1 MIRIIFYISF
11 VILSVINSFAQLKN
25 EELNLNNGVIQ
36 LPGTLTYTVEKSPL
50 LIWVHGSGGV
60 DRNGSPTNYIQQ
72 FREAINKENI
82 AFFSFD
88 KRTSNPKN
96 ASFLTDILIDDFISD
111 VEVVIAH
118 FKDDARFTSIILV
131 GHSQGSL
138 LAMTASKNADKY
150 ISVAGAG
157 ESIDKTI
164 IRQVTN
170 QNALFG
176 EITAQHFK
184 ELKETGSIKEVNPNL
199 LSLFAP
205 QNLLFMSSW
214 IEINPVD
221 EIKKVNIPTLI
232 IQGDKDIQVQIL
244 DAHNLS
250 KAKPDAQFV
259 IIKDMNHV
267 LKTIEKDEDNLSSYV
282 SDKFPIS
289 EEFIKVI
296 TNFVLIK

>member
-1 MIRIIFYISF
+1 M
-11 VILSVINSFAQLKN
+11 
-25 EELNLNNGVIQ
+25 
-36 LPGTLTYTVEKSPL
+36 
-50 LIWVHGSGGV
+50 
-60 DRNGSPTNYIQQ
+60 
-72 FREAINKENI
+72 
-82 AFFSFD
+82 
-88 KRTSNPKN
+88 
-96 ASFLTDILIDDFISD
+96 IDDFISD

-214 IEINPVD
+214 MEINPMD
-221 EIKKVNIPTLI
+221 EIKKVTIPTLI
-232 IQGDKDIQVQIL
+232 IQGDKDIQVLIL
-244 DAHNLS
+244 DAENLL

-267 LKTIEKDEDNLSSYV
+267 LKTIEKDEDNLSSYM

-296 TNFVLIK
+296 TNFVLKK

>member
-1 MIRIIFYISF
+1 MIRIIFYVSF
-11 VILSVINSFAQLKN
+11 VILSVVNSFAQLKT

>member
-1 MIRIIFYISF
+1 M
-11 VILSVINSFAQLKN
+11 
-25 EELNLNNGVIQ
+25 
-36 LPGTLTYTVEKSPL
+36 
-50 LIWVHGSGGV
+50 
-60 DRNGSPTNYIQQ
+60 
-72 FREAINKENI
+72 
-82 AFFSFD
+82 AFFSYD
-88 KRTSNPKN
+88 KRTANPKN

-111 VEVVIAH
+111 VDVVISH
-118 FKDDARFTSIILV
+118 FKNDTRFSSIILV

-138 LAMTASKNADKY
+138 LAMKASKNVDKF

-157 ESIDKTI
+157 ETIDKII

-267 LKTIEKDEDNLSSYV
+267 LKTIEKDEDNLSSYM

-296 TNFVLIK
+296 TNFVLKK

>member
-11 VILSVINSFAQLKN
+11 VLLSALPSFAQLKT
-25 EELNLNNGVIQ
+25 EEVNLNNGVIQ

-111 VEVVIAH
+111 VDVVISH
-118 FKDDARFTSIILV
+118 FKNDTRFSSIILV

-138 LAMTASKNADKY
+138 LAMKASKNVDKF

-157 ESIDKTI
+157 ETIDKII

-214 IEINPVD
+214 MEINPVD
-221 EIKKVNIPTLI
+221 EIKKVTIPTLI
-232 IQGDKDIQVQIL
+232 IQGDKDIQVLIL
-244 DAHNLS
+244 DAENLL

-259 IIKDMNHV
+259 IIKNMNHV